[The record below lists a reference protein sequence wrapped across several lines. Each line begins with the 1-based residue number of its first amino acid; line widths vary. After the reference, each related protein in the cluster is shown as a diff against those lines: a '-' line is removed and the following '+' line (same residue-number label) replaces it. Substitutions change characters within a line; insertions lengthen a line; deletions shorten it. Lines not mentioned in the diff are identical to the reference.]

1 MSGYL
6 NLLPKPWSAC
16 LLLSLLCTA
25 SAQAQSRLRD
35 PFERPA
41 PALVP
46 KNVGV
51 GDSAAASENPWKP
64 ELRAVMFDGA
74 RSLVDIGGRIMALG
88 DRQAGYQLIRVAERS
103 AVLRKDG
110 SELTLT
116 LDKEKL
122 P

>member
-1 MSGYL
+1 MSGDL
-6 NLLPKPWSAC
+6 TFPLTAWPAC
-16 LLLSLLCTA
+16 LLLSLVCTA
-25 SAQAQSRLRD
+25 SAQAQARLRD
-35 PFERPA
+35 PFERPTPVLA
-41 PALVP
+41 P
-46 KNVGV
+46 KNAVV
-51 GDSAAASENPWKP
+51 VDSAAASENPWKP

-103 AVLRKDG
+103 VVLRKDG